1 MRPKLKEDPREWR
14 KFAWAALAAL
24 TIVAALLWRRGTL
37 SAVGFGAVAGLAALL
52 ALGVALRPR
61 PARPFYRAG
70 MTVGFYLG
78 QVIGR
83 VLLAGVFLLVLTP
96 LGLILRLAGKDLLRL
111 RRDPRRASYWEPAR
125 FTSHFD
131 RQF

>member
-1 MRPKLKEDPREWR
+1 MRPRLKEDPREWR

-24 TIVAALLWRRGTL
+24 AIVAALLWRRGTL
-37 SAVGFGAVAGLAALL
+37 SPVGFGAVAGLAALF
-52 ALGVALRPR
+52 ALGAAFRPR
-61 PARPFYRAG
+61 PVRPFYRAG
-70 MTVGFYLG
+70 MTLGFYLG

-83 VLLAGVFLLVLTP
+83 VLLALAFLLVLTP

-111 RRDPRRASYWEPAR
+111 RPDRRRASYWRPAR